1 MELITNDEIIENPTV
16 ADIRAILS
24 SIGGTQNYFAIIE
37 KDDLT
42 YLQTS
47 NWKNLGYVLEY
58 QDGSLQRHYQS
69 TSLLTSTHIQQAFEW
84 YLRADNRWLSAFIW
98 TKIDALSNVRINSQ
112 EENHARK
119 DTAKAKLTIT
129 KALQIFGLQHG
140 ATKEQLKRQYREMI
154 AKCHPDRVNHLDS
167 EFQKLAEEKTKLL
180 NEAYSL
186 LLK

>member
-1 MELITNDEIIENPTV
+1 
-16 ADIRAILS
+16 
-24 SIGGTQNYFAIIE
+24 
-37 KDDLT
+37 
-42 YLQTS
+42 
-47 NWKNLGYVLEY
+47 
-58 QDGSLQRHYQS
+58 
-69 TSLLTSTHIQQAFEW
+69 
-84 YLRADNRWLSAFIW
+84 
-98 TKIDALSNVRINSQ
+98 LSNVRINSQ